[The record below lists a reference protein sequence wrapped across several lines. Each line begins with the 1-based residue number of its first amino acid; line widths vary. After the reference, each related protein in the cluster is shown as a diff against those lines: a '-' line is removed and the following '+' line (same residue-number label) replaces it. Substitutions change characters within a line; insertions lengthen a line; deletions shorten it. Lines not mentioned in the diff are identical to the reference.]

1 MLYRLATPQDIP
13 VLIELRKR
21 QLIDE
26 GSTPDTIIDN
36 ELNTFFERN
45 FRDNS
50 LVQWI
55 VEEQDEIIATAGVI
69 FYAFP
74 PSYTNASGIKGYIT
88 NVYTHTSYRG
98 QGLASALLDKLVSEA
113 KKRHV
118 PVLLLEASTMG
129 KPVYQKYG
137 FTEMATWM
145 IYRLN
150 LSF

>member
-13 VLIELRKR
+13 TLIELRKR

-26 GSTPDTIIDN
+26 GSTPDTMIDN
-36 ELNTFFERN
+36 DLTAFFERN
-45 FRDNS
+45 FANNS
-50 LVQWI
+50 LVQWV
-55 VEEQDEIIATAGVI
+55 VEEQDKIIATAGVV
-69 FYAFP
+69 FYHFP
-74 PSYTNASGIKGYIT
+74 PSYTNPTGIKGYIT
-88 NVYTHTSYRG
+88 NVYTNAAYRG
-98 QGLASALLDKLVSEA
+98 QGLASALLDKLVEAA

-129 KPVYQKYG
+129 KPVYKKYG
-137 FTEMATWM
+137 FTEMNTWM